1 MPDTI
6 SPLLDRIG
14 LRAATFYAGPMSCAI
29 HPFHAAEGL
38 GHLHII
44 RSGTV
49 LAEQSG
55 HAPVTINEPSLIFY
69 PRPVDHQLTPS
80 DASPAS
86 VVCASVRYEAGRNNA
101 ITQSFPPVVVI
112 AFRLLPR
119 LELTLAALFAEA
131 ADHEPGRQIMLDR
144 LCDILLIQIVRHA
157 LSIGLIER
165 GVLAGLSHPRLG
177 VVLTTLLD
185 KPAEPW
191 NVVRMAQLAH
201 WSRNAFSAE
210 FDRVVGTSPA
220 AFLTQVRIASAQKL
234 LRKGVPI
241 ARVAGEVGYGSQP
254 AFSRAFIREAGV
266 SPSQWL
272 RQAGEN

>member
-119 LELTLAALFAEA
+119 LELTLAALFAA
-131 ADHEPGRQIMLDR
+131 
-144 LCDILLIQIVRHA
+144 CV
-157 LSIGLIER
+157 
-165 GVLAGLSHPRLG
+165 
-177 VVLTTLLD
+177 T
-185 KPAEPW
+185 
-191 NVVRMAQLAH
+191 
-201 WSRNAFSAE
+201 FC
-210 FDRVVGTSPA
+210 
-220 AFLTQVRIASAQKL
+220 
-234 LRKGVPI
+234 
-241 ARVAGEVGYGSQP
+241 
-254 AFSRAFIREAGV
+254 
-266 SPSQWL
+266 
-272 RQAGEN
+272 